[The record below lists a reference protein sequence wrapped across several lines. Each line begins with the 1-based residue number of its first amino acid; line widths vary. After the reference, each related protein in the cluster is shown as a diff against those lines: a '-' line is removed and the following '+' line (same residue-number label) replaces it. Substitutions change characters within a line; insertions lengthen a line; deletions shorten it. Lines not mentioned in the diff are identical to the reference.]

1 MSGAGADP
9 YAVAGFLAALL
20 PLVATPGASFALLV
34 RHVSEGGRRRAVP
47 LALGTVTGLYVHAG
61 LAVAGLSA
69 LVTSSGR
76 AFAAVRLAGACYLVG
91 LGLWTWYGAT
101 CAAPATGSARASAPG
116 RGPAPAPARSR
127 LPRLL
132 RPVRGG
138 NSPYV
143 QALLGNV
150 LNPKAASIYL
160 TLVPQFVAPGRPLA
174 GQVLVLASAHAALM
188 VAWLGLWAGLVG
200 RAAALLRRPRAKA
213 ALARGTAAV
222 LITLGLRTA
231 AAP

>member
-1 MSGAGADP
+1 MSAAGADP

-20 PLVATPGASFALLV
+20 PLVATPGASLALLV

-47 LALGTVTGLYVHAG
+47 VALGTVTGLYVHAG
-61 LAVAGLSA
+61 LAAAGLSA
-69 LVTSSGR
+69 LVASSGR

-101 CAAPATGSARASAPG
+101 RAAHAVGSARACAQ
-116 RGPAPAPARSR
+116 APAPARARSRHPR
-127 LPRLL
+127 LP

-138 NSPYV
+138 NSPYA

-160 TLVPQFVAPGRPLA
+160 TLVPQFVAPGRPFA
-174 GQVLVLASAHAALM
+174 GQALVLASAHAALM

-200 RAAALLRRPRAKA
+200 PATALLRRPRARV

-222 LITLGLRTA
+222 LVTLGLRTA
-231 AAP
+231 AAT